1 MSSTAFWVIGLIILF
16 LIGSITG
23 LRLNPREK
31 ALGQLRE
38 RARKMGLHPRLIA
51 APDWIDHQ
59 RTNGERGGMVAFYHV
74 IVPQAQLPLVQ
85 AKIQDQQIQV
95 VRGDTRYTGRPFALL
110 GMLAVEMQA
119 NSLGVYWDE
128 EADLHGTQLEALKT
142 ALLDLATTTPK

>member
-51 APDWIDHQ
+51 APDWIDHR

-74 IVPQAQLPLVQ
+74 IVPQGQLPLVQ

-95 VRGDTRYTGRPFALL
+95 VRGDMRYNGQPFTPTGI
-110 GMLAVEMQA
+110 LAVEMQA

-128 EADLHGTQLEALKT
+128 EADLHGAHLDALKT
-142 ALLDLATTTPK
+142 ALLDLAANPPK

>member
-1 MSSTAFWVIGLIILF
+1 MSSTAYWVIGLIILF
-16 LIGSITG
+16 LIGSVTG

-51 APDWIDHQ
+51 APDWIDHR

-74 IVPQAQLPLVQ
+74 IIPQGQLPLVQ

-95 VRGDTRYTGRPFALL
+95 VRGDTRYNRYPFTMT

-119 NSLGVYWDE
+119 NSIGVYWDE
-128 EADLHGTQLEALKT
+128 ERDLHGVHLEALKQ
-142 ALLDLATTTPK
+142 ALLDLAAYHAK

>member
-16 LIGSITG
+16 LIGSVTG

-51 APDWIDHQ
+51 APDWIDHR

-74 IVPQAQLPLVQ
+74 IIPQGQLPLVQ

-95 VRGDTRYTGRPFALL
+95 VRGDTRYNRYPFTMA

-119 NSLGVYWDE
+119 NSIGVYWDE
-128 EADLHGTQLEALKT
+128 ERDLHGVHLEALKQ
-142 ALLDLATTTPK
+142 ALLDLAAYHAK